1 MSHKLGNA
9 DWDTV
14 RIFLAVSRSKSFRKA
29 SSEVGA
35 TAATVTR
42 TIERLE
48 DLLGF
53 RLFYRDVDG
62 VSLTTEGRRVIKSAE
77 EVERTIYDLW
87 RIAEGASGS
96 QSGPI
101 RLAVTEG
108 LGTFWLMP
116 PLAQY
121 IEANKDVRVELQAA
135 MKSVDVLRFEADI
148 SIQFQEP
155 TNPDLIVR
163 RLGNLF
169 LTFFA
174 SEDYVRRN
182 GMLRRFEDLTQHKV
196 VEQETDQL
204 NDYGLDDLFGPGST
218 DRMVRIKT
226 NFSSAHYWAVAKGAG
241 IGLLPNYARLI
252 GGRVVYM
259 PTGWSMRV
267 PIYMAC
273 HPEISK
279 SARHRKFMNWLVE
292 RFSGDIYPWFS
303 SQFIQPPE
311 LESGKFTV
319 DLSEYF
325 DGFVPTQDLPRLS
338 ANMG

>member
-1 MSHKLGNA
+1 MGHKLGNA

-14 RIFLAVSRSKSFRKA
+14 RIFLAAARSKSFRKA
-29 SSEVGA
+29 SSDVGA

-48 DLLGF
+48 DLIGF
-53 RLFYRDVDG
+53 KLFYREVDG
-62 VSLTTEGRRVIKSAE
+62 VRLTPEGRRVIQSAE
-77 EVERTIYDLW
+77 QVERTMHDLW
-87 RIAEGASGS
+87 RIAEGAIGT
-96 QSGPI
+96 QAGPI

-116 PLAQY
+116 PLARY
-121 IEANKDVRVELQAA
+121 VEVNKEIRVELQAA

-163 RLGNLF
+163 RLGNLY

-174 SEDYVRRN
+174 SEEYVRQN
-182 GMLRRFEDLTQHKV
+182 GLLRRFEDLARHTV

-204 NDYGLDDLFGPGST
+204 NSYGLDELFGPGST
-218 DRMVRIKT
+218 NRMVRIKT

-241 IGLLPNYARLI
+241 IGLLPSYARLI

-273 HPEISK
+273 HPEIPK
-279 SARHRKFMNWLVE
+279 SSRHRKFMDWLPDRVS
-292 RFSGDIYPWFS
+292 RDIYPWFGGRV
-303 SQFIQPPE
+303 IPPTE
-311 LESGKFTV
+311 LEGRRCTV
-319 DLSEYF
+319 EISE
-325 DGFVPTQDLPRLS
+325 
-338 ANMG
+338 